1 LFNDGVVFE
10 TIDGLAT
17 GCFVFVL
24 EDDQGIVEA
33 ISMHKFKD
41 ALSTMISKEAALS
54 LHMRFLDKE

>member
-1 LFNDGVVFE
+1 VFE